1 MPIGQRTE
9 LICGWSWMDL
19 SRSGSRAEQ
28 DSVARRKSARCS
40 RTGLFTTRGGRLP
53 GTPSAREFL
62 PPQVPEYPF
71 HDRTIR
77 VTQCGRIC
85 IGRRKVNLSTVFG
98 GQYVGVRE
106 VADQVWLVSFLDFDL
121 GYFDEMVGRVEPGP
135 NPFERRVLPMSPE

>member
-1 MPIGQRTE
+1 
-9 LICGWSWMDL
+9 
-19 SRSGSRAEQ
+19 
-28 DSVARRKSARCS
+28 
-40 RTGLFTTRGGRLP
+40 
-53 GTPSAREFL
+53 
-62 PPQVPEYPF
+62 
-71 HDRTIR
+71 